1 MYEKIDAHSAID
13 NLFQGLL
20 VEADISRSSS
30 IGSQIYGI
38 FYTLLTLAD
47 PDTVED
53 IFSSE
58 LDEMGYWEEGE

>member
-38 FYTLLTLAD
+38 FYALLTLAD